1 MLKIN
6 GIKYEII
13 YTYYYSMGHT
23 SASPILVPIELRKVE
38 VL

>member
-1 MLKIN
+1 MIEIN

-13 YTYYYSMGHT
+13 YTYYYSRGHT
-23 SASPILVPIELRKVE
+23 SASPILVPIELRRVE